1 MEDDDQFNENDQD
14 AEEELSQ
21 SDFLGSNQ
29 DEEDEEDN
37 DDNRRQKYFQGA
49 GAMEDMDEFDDQ
61 MQLEY
66 FQQRQQQLEVDEQ
79 EEEVESQQEDA
90 IGNQRQLQNDRMRH
104 SGGREGYL

>member
-37 DDNRRQKYFQGA
+37 DDNRRQKYFQAA
-49 GAMEDMDEFDDQ
+49 GAMEDMDEFDD
-61 MQLEY
+61 
-66 FQQRQQQLEVDEQ
+66 
-79 EEEVESQQEDA
+79 
-90 IGNQRQLQNDRMRH
+90 
-104 SGGREGYL
+104 